1 MTGWELDRLPSSPL
15 ARPPHQLKVN
25 TEPPRVKPLLVPY
38 TDNDFELPLHMFRS
52 LFRVHG
58 NLNRLNRTTQTSSF
72 HTTTPT
78 PINPL
83 VGILARFGARFAGRQ
98 LKTKYD
104 ALPLAER
111 KRLKRYVKGD
121 EGANALH
128 ATGVAFAL
136 CGVGWYVA
144 HLETNPVTGR
154 TRYLTATRADIAALA
169 LEQTIELVEEY
180 EAAQLLYKPNHRT
193 YKQVQE
199 ITNNLIAA
207 LEYLPELKQL
217 VDEQEEFIDWELHVV
232 KSEQQNAFVLPT
244 GYVAFTIALVAMITT
259 WYCSLCPVLV
269 SCACVLWIVSRA
281 CVPCVCPVLV
291 SLSCSLLSSL
301 LL

>member
-1 MTGWELDRLPSSPL
+1 VRRH
-15 ARPPHQLKVN
+15 APPVYPVN
-25 TEPPRVKPLLVPY
+25 HHAVKPLLVPY
-38 TDNDFELPLHMFRS
+38 TDNTDNHFELSLHMFRS

-244 GYVAFTIALVAMITT
+244 GYVAYYDCSCCNDHYLV
-259 WYCSLCPVLV
+259 LFVV
-269 SCACVLWIVSRA
+269 SCACVLWIVSCGLCPVRVSRA
-281 CVPCVCPVLV
+281 CVLCVCPVLV